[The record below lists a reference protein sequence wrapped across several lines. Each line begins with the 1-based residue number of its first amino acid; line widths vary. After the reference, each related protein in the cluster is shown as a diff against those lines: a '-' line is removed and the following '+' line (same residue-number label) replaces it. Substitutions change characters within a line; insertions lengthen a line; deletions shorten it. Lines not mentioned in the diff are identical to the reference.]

1 MTSFSFFVFIGVLL
15 IFYYT
20 LPKKCQPFL
29 LILASVIFCRY
40 TGGKRM
46 ILFLSF
52 SIITTWLGALLLEW
66 VEKQHRKKRILASI
80 LALNLGI
87 LFLFKYLDF
96 FIYTGRIAGT
106 AFGIPIDLKEISL
119 IAPLGI
125 SFYTLQTVGY
135 LLDVSRGTCRAE
147 KKFLNYALFAG
158 FFPQLVQGPINRYAE
173 LSKTLYSE
181 KEFHYEQVTFGLQRI
196 LWGLFKKLVISER
209 MAVIVNTIYGDYVT
223 YSGLYIAVGT
233 VCFAIQLYTDFSGA
247 MDIALGLSEALGIRM
262 AENFETPFFAR
273 SISEYWRRWHI
284 TLGTWMKDYIFYPV
298 LKSDLFVAIGDA
310 ARKKLGKKRGKKVP
324 TYLGM
329 AVLWFT
335 VGMWH
340 GGAWKYIIGSG
351 LLHCFY
357 IISGQM
363 LEPAFKKLTHVFKVN
378 TECYSFRLFQSLR
391 TFFLVC
397 IGFVFF
403 RAPSAGTAVKMLRA
417 SMQFNIWIFTD
428 GSLLNLGLDA
438 PDFTI
443 GILALGIL
451 FLVSLLQQKFHAEGN
466 TVRGILAQQNLPFR
480 WIAYY
485 GLIFSIIIFGFYGPG
500 YDASEFIYQNF

>member
-1 MTSFSFFVFIGVLL
+1 MTMTSFSFFVFIGVLL

-223 YSGLYIAVGT
+223 YSGL
-233 VCFAIQLYTDFSGA
+233 
-247 MDIALGLSEALGIRM
+247 
-262 AENFETPFFAR
+262 
-273 SISEYWRRWHI
+273 
-284 TLGTWMKDYIFYPV
+284 
-298 LKSDLFVAIGDA
+298 
-310 ARKKLGKKRGKKVP
+310 
-324 TYLGM
+324 
-329 AVLWFT
+329 
-335 VGMWH
+335 
-340 GGAWKYIIGSG
+340 
-351 LLHCFY
+351 
-357 IISGQM
+357 
-363 LEPAFKKLTHVFKVN
+363 
-378 TECYSFRLFQSLR
+378 
-391 TFFLVC
+391 
-397 IGFVFF
+397 
-403 RAPSAGTAVKMLRA
+403 
-417 SMQFNIWIFTD
+417 
-428 GSLLNLGLDA
+428 
-438 PDFTI
+438 
-443 GILALGIL
+443 
-451 FLVSLLQQKFHAEGN
+451 
-466 TVRGILAQQNLPFR
+466 
-480 WIAYY
+480 
-485 GLIFSIIIFGFYGPG
+485 
-500 YDASEFIYQNF
+500 

>member
-1 MTSFSFFVFIGVLL
+1 M
-15 IFYYT
+15 
-20 LPKKCQPFL
+20 
-29 LILASVIFCRY
+29 
-40 TGGKRM
+40 
-46 ILFLSF
+46 
-52 SIITTWLGALLLEW
+52 
-66 VEKQHRKKRILASI
+66 
-80 LALNLGI
+80 
-87 LFLFKYLDF
+87 
-96 FIYTGRIAGT
+96 
-106 AFGIPIDLKEISL
+106 
-119 IAPLGI
+119 
-125 SFYTLQTVGY
+125 
-135 LLDVSRGTCRAE
+135 
-147 KKFLNYALFAG
+147 
-158 FFPQLVQGPINRYAE
+158 
-173 LSKTLYSE
+173 
-181 KEFHYEQVTFGLQRI
+181 
-196 LWGLFKKLVISER
+196 GLFKKLVISER

-233 VCFAIQLYTDFSGA
+233 VCFAFQLYTDFSGA

-378 TECYSFRLFQSLR
+378 TECYSFRLFK
-391 TFFLVC
+391 
-397 IGFVFF
+397 
-403 RAPSAGTAVKMLRA
+403 A
-417 SMQFNIWIFTD
+417 
-428 GSLLNLGLDA
+428 
-438 PDFTI
+438 
-443 GILALGIL
+443 
-451 FLVSLLQQKFHAEGN
+451 
-466 TVRGILAQQNLPFR
+466 
-480 WIAYY
+480 
-485 GLIFSIIIFGFYGPG
+485 
-500 YDASEFIYQNF
+500 